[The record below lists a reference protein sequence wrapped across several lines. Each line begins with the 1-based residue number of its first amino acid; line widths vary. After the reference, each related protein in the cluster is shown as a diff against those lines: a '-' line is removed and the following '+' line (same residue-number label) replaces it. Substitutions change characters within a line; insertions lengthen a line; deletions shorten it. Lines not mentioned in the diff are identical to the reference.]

1 MELSNDLMMKVAERI
16 PVKDRYIF
24 NLLNE
29 YGDMSDA
36 SRLLTEHA
44 KKLAV
49 EAKNITPETYT
60 KWIARFM
67 SRIPIL
73 K

>member
-1 MELSNDLMMKVAERI
+1 MSLSDDLMMKVAERI

-24 NLLNE
+24 GLLNE
-29 YGDMSDA
+29 YGDMADA